1 MLSFL
6 SRLVS
11 CTSESSLPKD
21 DEVSTSATPA
31 EIVAQGLAAASPPAA
46 AEAVIVPP
54 TPSSEAATQPAPSP
68 DTKGLFIGHAE
79 PSYVPSKP
87 FVSYGDYSNSKTVAD
102 AMASKP
108 AACAKAPVQDEAV
121 GAAIAAAVVAAAV
134 SDEAK
139 PANKSEY
146 LAYWAPDSF
155 TNSALAS
162 KAEFEES
169 LRLGEG
175 ARCML
180 ERAARGIV
188 DPSAP
193 PPRKSAAAPTMA
205 ERVFLD

>member
-1 MLSFL
+1 M
-6 SRLVS
+6 
-11 CTSESSLPKD
+11 
-21 DEVSTSATPA
+21 
-31 EIVAQGLAAASPPAA
+31 
-46 AEAVIVPP
+46 PP
-54 TPSSEAATQPAPSP
+54 TRRVRLPLSQRRRQTRR
-68 DTKGLFIGHAE
+68 LFIGHAE

-134 SDEAK
+134 VTGEAN
-139 PANKSEY
+139 NKSEY

-162 KAEFEES
+162 KAELES

-180 ERAARGIV
+180 ERAARGV
-188 DPSAP
+188 DPSRRLRARARQLPRWPSASFSTESMALPLGGCATSKWTQLLWAP
-193 PPRKSAAAPTMA
+193 LVPFSGS
-205 ERVFLD
+205 